1 MLKLGSVAIAIS
13 LISCVMIFVLVK
25 HGKNESLNLTID
37 CDMVLPQS
45 LKEQPV
51 AHFVKVML

>member
-1 MLKLGSVAIAIS
+1 
-13 LISCVMIFVLVK
+13 MIYVLVK
-25 HGKNESLNLTID
+25 HKKNESLNLKID

-51 AHFVKVML
+51 AHLVKVML

>member
-1 MLKLGSVAIAIS
+1 
-13 LISCVMIFVLVK
+13 MIFALAK
-25 HGKNESLNLTID
+25 PKKNESLNLRID

>member
-1 MLKLGSVAIAIS
+1 MMVRGTEVIVKNLNSFVT
-13 LISCVMIFVLVK
+13 IFALVK
-25 HGKNESLNLTID
+25 RKKNESLNLKID
-37 CDMVLPQS
+37 CDMVSPQS

>member
-1 MLKLGSVAIAIS
+1 MPDSVVTAIS
-13 LISCVMIFVLVK
+13 STSFAMIFVRAK
-25 HGKNESLNLTID
+25 PKKNESLNLTID

-51 AHFVKVML
+51 AHFVKVMP